1 MKIGIVLNNTS
12 TESETFFTSK
22 IKGLQDSGYQVVLFA
37 NESEDSH
44 ICRLIPHPKVS
55 KNIILQLGQM
65 MVSYIVLLLTHP
77 IIFFRFLHLEKM
89 DGIPFHTRWENLYL
103 NHHILKE
110 ELDWIHFGFI
120 TMVIRRENVGYAIDA
135 KMGVSLRGYDICIYP
150 LKHNGC
156 FGKVWD
162 KVDKIHSISNDL
174 LKLAQDQGLK
184 NNTRQ
189 MVIPPAVDIE
199 NFKTSK
205 RKWKKFD
212 SKEKI
217 RFLTVA
223 RLHWKKGLE
232 YTLQALRIMK
242 EKNISFQYT
251 IIGEGYERERLIFA
265 AHQLGID
272 EQVIF
277 SGSIPHQY
285 IKEYYEETDIYLQ
298 YSNQEGFCNAVL
310 EAQAMGLITIVS
322 DAEGLSDNVQ
332 NGKTGW
338 VVPKRS
344 PKDLSDKIIEIIS
357 TDNKELDQIR
367 KNSIRR
373 VKKYF
378 NLEIQKKEFNK
389 FYQDN
394 I

>member
-1 MKIGIVLNNTS
+1 
-12 TESETFFTSK
+12 
-22 IKGLQDSGYQVVLFA
+22 
-37 NESEDSH
+37 
-44 ICRLIPHPKVS
+44 
-55 KNIILQLGQM
+55 
-65 MVSYIVLLLTHP
+65 
-77 IIFFRFLHLEKM
+77 
-89 DGIPFHTRWENLYL
+89 
-103 NHHILKE
+103 
-110 ELDWIHFGFI
+110 
-120 TMVIRRENVGYAIDA
+120 
-135 KMGVSLRGYDICIYP
+135 
-150 LKHNGC
+150 
-156 FGKVWD
+156 
-162 KVDKIHSISNDL
+162 
-174 LKLAQDQGLK
+174 
-184 NNTRQ
+184 
-189 MVIPPAVDIE
+189 
-199 NFKTSK
+199 
-205 RKWKKFD
+205 
-212 SKEKI
+212 
-217 RFLTVA
+217 
-223 RLHWKKGLE
+223 
-232 YTLQALRIMK
+232 MK
-242 EKNISFQYT
+242 EKNIPFQYT

-272 EQVIF
+272 EDVIF

-298 YSNQEGFCNAVL
+298 YTNQEGFCNAVL